1 MQLSLG
7 NLTGKGQRW
16 YWTTINIG
24 LSQMPFGY
32 LLDREPTTII
42 FNLEFITIKYLDRNK
57 TRTEVNNNLI
67 YVGRQFIF

>member
-1 MQLSLG
+1 MQMSLG

-32 LLDREPTTII
+32 LLDREPI
-42 FNLEFITIKYLDRNK
+42 FNLELLTIKYLDQNK
-57 TRTEVNNNLI
+57 TRSLLKLTI
-67 YVGRQFIF
+67 